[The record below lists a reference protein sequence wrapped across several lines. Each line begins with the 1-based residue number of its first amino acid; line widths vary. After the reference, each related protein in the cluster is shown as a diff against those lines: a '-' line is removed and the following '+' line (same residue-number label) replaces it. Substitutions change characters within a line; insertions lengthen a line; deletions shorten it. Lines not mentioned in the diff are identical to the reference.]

1 MRLFGWR
8 RKPAVPDPAPVLPD
22 PPDPLERLRMVENEL
37 RQVRL
42 QVEFMRTRLSCY
54 VGDGIAL
61 TYLADETPVFVNAND
76 IGGPFNLLNG
86 GKYEEEN
93 VETLLSFVT
102 EDTVFLD
109 IGANIG
115 LYTLRVARRVY
126 PNGKIY
132 SFEPNPQLN
141 ELLTRNVYVNG
152 LGSIVQ
158 SFQLGLS
165 DRNCTATFQYPKG
178 HLGGGHIDRPGAM
191 SDHVAVEAEIRRLDD
206 LLGPDF
212 RCNLVKIDVEGHEL
226 QVLDGMK
233 RIVENSPDIK
243 ILFEKLTPNA
253 ATDTAVEEYFSGLG
267 FELYGVDEDRSL
279 VPLGS
284 GGLRPWAGYAF
295 AARPGTIEGGLRR
308 SRLSI
313 YGGQMFKGSSSERGV
328 ARQRASYGEMLFHGP
343 YWLLRSGVWRF
354 KYHGRLHGTMR
365 ICILEQFG
373 YLVVDFP
380 IEEGSTEHL
389 FIAQRDLAHFECVAY
404 AATPE
409 TEIEFDRIEFIRE
422 G

>member
-8 RKPAVPDPAPVLPD
+8 RKPSVRNPAPRLA
-22 PPDPLERLRMVENEL
+22 DPLERLRMLENEM

-54 VGDGIAL
+54 VGDGVAL
-61 TYLADETPVFVNAND
+61 TYLPDETPIFVNAND

-86 GKYEEEN
+86 GQYEEEN
-93 VETLLSFVT
+93 VEALLSFVKD
-102 EDTVFLD
+102 DTVFLD
-109 IGANIG
+109 IGANVG

-152 LGSIVQ
+152 FANIVQ

-178 HLGGGHIDRPGAM
+178 HLGGGHIDPPGLLSGHM
-191 SDHVAVEAEIRRLDD
+191 AVEAEIRRLDD

-212 RCNLVKIDVEGHEL
+212 RCDLVKIDVEGHEL

-233 RIVENSPDIK
+233 RIVENSPEIK
-243 ILFEKLTPNA
+243 ILFEKLTPDA
-253 ATDTAVEEYFSGLG
+253 PTDSAIEDYFSGFG
-267 FELYGVDEDRSL
+267 FELYGVDQDRAL
-279 VPLGS
+279 VPLGT
-284 GGLRPWAGYAF
+284 GGLKQWAGYAF

-308 SRLSI
+308 CRFSM
-313 YGGQMFKGSSSERGV
+313 YGGQMFKAMSAERGV
-328 ARQRASYGEMLFHGP
+328 TRQQASYGEILFHGP
-343 YWLLRSGVWRF
+343 YWLLRSGIWRF
-354 KYHGRLHGTMR
+354 RYHGVIHGKVR
-365 ICILEQFG
+365 ICILELFG
-373 YLVVDFP
+373 YPVVDFL
-380 IEEGSTEHL
+380 IGEGTTEHVFTAL
-389 FIAQRDLAHFECVAY
+389 GALVHFECVGY

-409 TEIEFDRIEFIRE
+409 AVIEFDRIELIRE
-422 G
+422 A

>member
-191 SDHVAVEAEIRRLDD
+191 SDHVAVEAEIRR
-206 LLGPDF
+206 
-212 RCNLVKIDVEGHEL
+212 
-226 QVLDGMK
+226 
-233 RIVENSPDIK
+233 
-243 ILFEKLTPNA
+243 
-253 ATDTAVEEYFSGLG
+253 TAR
-267 FELYGVDEDRSL
+267 RS
-279 VPLGS
+279 
-284 GGLRPWAGYAF
+284 PWARFSVQSRQDRFRGPR
-295 AARPGTIEGGLRR
+295 AAGSRR
-308 SRLSI
+308 HEKNCR
-313 YGGQMFKGSSSERGV
+313 E
-328 ARQRASYGEMLFHGP
+328 
-343 YWLLRSGVWRF
+343 
-354 KYHGRLHGTMR
+354 
-365 ICILEQFG
+365 
-373 YLVVDFP
+373 
-380 IEEGSTEHL
+380 
-389 FIAQRDLAHFECVAY
+389 LA
-404 AATPE
+404 
-409 TEIEFDRIEFIRE
+409 
-422 G
+422 